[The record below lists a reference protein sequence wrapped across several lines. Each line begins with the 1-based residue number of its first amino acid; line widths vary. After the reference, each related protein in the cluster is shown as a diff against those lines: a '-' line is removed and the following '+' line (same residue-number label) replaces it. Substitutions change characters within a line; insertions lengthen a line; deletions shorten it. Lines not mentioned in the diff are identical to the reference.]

1 MSGGI
6 DMGSCVTIDWA
17 YIANEIPVEE
27 IDDEYQNSA
36 PAKFVSLEH

>member
-6 DMGSCVTIDWA
+6 DVCFCVTINWA
-17 YIANEIPVEE
+17 DIPNEIPVEE

-36 PAKFVSLEH
+36 LAKIVNLEH